1 MEFERKKMIKNKDK
15 NNNKIKE
22 NNSDING
29 KILLLLKQ
37 NWEKIELEYS
47 LLIQNFEKFNQCL
60 LDSEMKKNYKS
71 LILLLDKFKINFKK
85 IFFNLGDDIGS
96 LTGGVNNNYKINNN
110 SNILKTSYDN
120 INNEFAKIE
129 SKIKNINNIQARKKM
144 NRKKQ
149 LENLELKLNEYM
161 NEFDKIDYEKI
172 DKLYD
177 SYNNDKNEMENI
189 ILQNDFIEKYNYK
202 EFEYQNENKDKKEK
216 DKDKEKDM
224 EIINNI
230 MDIKTLNHDSES
242 NTIKLENN
250 KNGKIINEIVNMKE
264 KNKDNAIKYI
274 QSLINNSNSDQ

>member
-177 SYNNDKNEMENI
+177 SYNDDKNEMENI

-216 DKDKEKDM
+216 DKDKDM

-242 NTIKLENN
+242 NTINLENN
-250 KNGKIINEIVNMKE
+250 KNDKIINEIVNMKE
-264 KNKDNAIKYI
+264 KNKDNPIKYI
-274 QSLINNSNSDQ
+274 QSLINNSNTDQ